1 MKGKWITALVVVMF
15 TASLAAAVPG
25 GQHGHGRGDRLAE
38 KLNLSDAQQQQWHDI
53 QRSFHQDNKAFLE
66 QARKTRQEIHAA
78 VEANDMAK
86 VQSLEPT
93 LQANRTQMKQLREA
107 QEQKLMSVLNDEQ
120 KAQYQQLKADR
131 QSHHRKH

>member
-1 MKGKWITALVVVMF
+1 
-15 TASLAAAVPG
+15 
-25 GQHGHGRGDRLAE
+25 
-38 KLNLSDAQQQQWHDI
+38 
-53 QRSFHQDNKAFLE
+53 
-66 QARKTRQEIHAA
+66 
-78 VEANDMAK
+78 MAK